1 MEKFKDI
8 SVSIKQ
14 HLAYVEINRPPNN
27 FFDANLIQ
35 QIADAYEILDEED
48 ECRVILLKSEGKNFC
63 AGANFGQDEDMLDK
77 SVPYKKLYAQAV
89 RLFRTRKPVIAVVQ
103 GAAIGGGLGLALS
116 ADFRVACHE
125 ARFAANFAKLG
136 FHPGFGSSITLPR
149 VVGVQ
154 KAMDMLFTARR
165 VTGEEAFKI
174 GLADK
179 FCSKEKII
187 EEAEQLAE
195 EIASSAPMAVESI
208 RSTLR
213 GNLADQIEQ
222 IVDWE
227 LSEQVRLQKTEDF
240 KTGIAAS
247 LSRETPQFKRK

>member
-27 FFDANLIQ
+27 FFDAYLIQ

-136 FHPGFGSSITLPR
+136 FHPGFGSSVTLPR

-165 VTGEEAFKI
+165 VTGEEALR
-174 GLADK
+174 LAW
-179 FCSKEKII
+179 
-187 EEAEQLAE
+187 
-195 EIASSAPMAVESI
+195 
-208 RSTLR
+208 
-213 GNLADQIEQ
+213 QINFA
-222 IVDWE
+222 
-227 LSEQVRLQKTEDF
+227 LK
-240 KTGIAAS
+240 KNY
-247 LSRETPQFKRK
+247 

>member
-35 QIADAYEILDEED
+35 QIADAYESLDEED

-154 KAMDMLFTARR
+154 KAKDMLFTARR

-179 FCSKEKII
+179 FCSKEKLI
-187 EEAEQLAE
+187 EEAEQLAM

-247 LSRETPQFKRK
+247 LSREAPQFKRK

>member
-27 FFDANLIQ
+27 FFDADLIQ
-35 QIADAYEILDEED
+35 QIADAYESLDEED

-179 FCSKEKII
+179 FCSKEKIT
-187 EEAEQLAE
+187 EEAEQLAM

>member
-27 FFDANLIQ
+27 FFDADLIQ
-35 QIADAYEILDEED
+35 QIADAYESLDEED

-179 FCSKEKII
+179 FCSKDKTL
-187 EEAEQLAE
+187 EEAEQLAM

>member
-27 FFDANLIQ
+27 FFDADLIQ
-35 QIADAYEILDEED
+35 QIADAYESLDEED

-179 FCSKEKII
+179 FCSKDKIL
-187 EEAEQLAE
+187 EEAEQLAM

-208 RSTLR
+208 RSTLH

-247 LSRETPQFKRK
+247 LSRERPQFKRK

>member
-35 QIADAYEILDEED
+35 QIADAYESLDEED

-154 KAMDMLFTARR
+154 KAKDMLFTARR

-179 FCSKEKII
+179 FCSKEKIT
-187 EEAEQLAE
+187 EEAEQLAM

-208 RSTLR
+208 RSTLH

-240 KTGIAAS
+240 KAGIAAS

>member
-35 QIADAYEILDEED
+35 QIADAYESLDEED

-174 GLADK
+174 GLVDK
-179 FCSKEKII
+179 FCSKDKIL
-187 EEAEQLAE
+187 EEAEQLAM

>member
-35 QIADAYEILDEED
+35 QIADAYESLDEED

-154 KAMDMLFTARR
+154 KAKDMLFTARR

-179 FCSKEKII
+179 FCSKEKIT
-187 EEAEQLAE
+187 EEAEQLAM

>member
-8 SVSIKQ
+8 SVNIKQ

-35 QIADAYEILDEED
+35 QIADAYESLDEED

-125 ARFAANFAKLG
+125 SRFAANFAKLG

-179 FCSKEKII
+179 FCSKEKIT
-187 EEAEQLAE
+187 EEAEQLAM

-213 GNLADQIEQ
+213 GNLADQIER

>member
-27 FFDANLIQ
+27 FFDADLIQ
-35 QIADAYEILDEED
+35 QIADAYESLDEED

-89 RLFRTRKPVIAVVQ
+89 RLFRTRTPVIAVVQ

-179 FCSKEKII
+179 FCSKDKIL
-187 EEAEQLAE
+187 EEAEQLAM

-222 IVDWE
+222 IVNWE

>member
-35 QIADAYEILDEED
+35 QIADAYESLDEED

-154 KAMDMLFTARR
+154 KAKDMLFTARR

-179 FCSKEKII
+179 FCSKEKIT
-187 EEAEQLAE
+187 EEAEQLAM

-240 KTGIAAS
+240 KKGIAAS

>member
-1 MEKFKDI
+1 MEKFEDI

-35 QIADAYEILDEED
+35 QIADAYESLDEED

-136 FHPGFGSSITLPR
+136 FHPGFGSSVTLPR

-179 FCSKEKII
+179 FCSKEKIT
-187 EEAEQLAE
+187 EEAEQLAM

-240 KTGIAAS
+240 KAGIAAS

>member
-35 QIADAYEILDEED
+35 QIADAYESLDEED

-154 KAMDMLFTARR
+154 KAKDMLFTARR

-179 FCSKEKII
+179 FCSKDKILELI
-187 EEAEQLAE
+187 LD
-195 EIASSAPMAVESI
+195 INVPIKLDVGPSSVSA
-208 RSTLR
+208 
-213 GNLADQIEQ
+213 
-222 IVDWE
+222 
-227 LSEQVRLQKTEDF
+227 
-240 KTGIAAS
+240 
-247 LSRETPQFKRK
+247 

>member
-35 QIADAYEILDEED
+35 QIADAYESLNEED

-179 FCSKEKII
+179 FCSKEKIT
-187 EEAEQLAE
+187 EEAEQLAM

-247 LSRETPQFKRK
+247 LSREMPQFKRK

>member
-154 KAMDMLFTARR
+154 KAKDMLFTARR

-179 FCSKEKII
+179 FCSKEKIT
-187 EEAEQLAE
+187 EEAEQLAM

-208 RSTLR
+208 RSTLH

-240 KTGIAAS
+240 KAGIAAS